1 MIRNPRRAVAM
12 LGLLGL
18 GLVATPLAAGCGSA
32 SAATATATATARPA
46 TSTGDTTAP
55 AAAPYR
61 VTTRT
66 ERGTL
71 RPGADYTITIP
82 VLAGPDQ
89 NVVRRVNRAVLAYVN
104 EERNQTADATL
115 TLTAG
120 SPHVGTTVLAL
131 SFGGDRYPPGAAH
144 PTELATGLV
153 FDLRTGDR
161 IRIEDVFT
169 STDAGLRRLA
179 AIVRPEL
186 DRRFPGGPTGG
197 VADPVSANYEQ
208 FVVTPR
214 GLVVIVSDLPY
225 VLGPQSVLAPWERL
239 GDLVRPD
246 LAAALRS

>member
-1 MIRNPRRAVAM
+1 MIGTARRTIAT

-18 GLVATPLAAGCGSA
+18 ALLAAPLAAGCGPVSA
-32 SAATATATATARPA
+32 TPATATTRPATPTGAASSPAATA
-46 TSTGDTTAP
+46 
-55 AAAPYR
+55 YR

-71 RPGADYTITIP
+71 RPGADYTVTIP
-82 VLAGPDQ
+82 VLAGPDE
-89 NVVRRVNRAVLAYVN
+89 NVVRRVDQAVVAYVN
-104 EERNQTADATL
+104 EEKNQTAEANL

-120 SPHVGTTVLAL
+120 SPHVGAAVLAL

-144 PTELATGLV
+144 PTELAAGLV

-179 AIVRPEL
+179 AIVGPEL

-197 VADPVSANYEQ
+197 VTDPVAANYQQ

-214 GLVVIVSDLPY
+214 GLVVIVTDLPY
-225 VLGPQSVLAPWERL
+225 VLGPQSVLATWERL
-239 GDLVRPD
+239 RDLVRPD
-246 LAAALRS
+246 LAAVLSS

>member
-1 MIRNPRRAVAM
+1 MIGTARRTIAM
-12 LGLLGL
+12 LGALGL
-18 GLVATPLAAGCGSA
+18 ALLAAPLAAGCGPASA
-32 SAATATATATARPA
+32 TSATDMTRPATPTGAASSPAATA
-46 TSTGDTTAP
+46 
-55 AAAPYR
+55 YR

-71 RPGADYTITIP
+71 RPGADYTVTVTIP
-82 VLAGPDQ
+82 VLAGPDE
-89 NVVRRVNRAVLAYVN
+89 NVVRRVDQAVVAYVN
-104 EERNQTADATL
+104 EEMNQTAEANL

-120 SPHVGTTVLAL
+120 APHVGAAVLAL

-144 PTELATGLV
+144 PTALAAGLV

-197 VADPVSANYEQ
+197 VTDPVTANYQQ

-214 GLVVIVSDLPY
+214 GLVVIVTDLPY

-239 GDLVRPD
+239 RDLVRPD
-246 LAAALRS
+246 LAAVLNS